1 MSAEGNERFYAIYRR
16 SSLGNALFEALDEL
30 IQSGHIQPQ
39 LAVKVLT
46 QFDKS
51 TSTTFAQSLKNKCTA
66 RGHLSTYNHVEEVRH
81 EQRS

>member
-16 SSLGNALFEALDEL
+16 SSCVVSTSGVVCSSRADSLRLRLGNALFEALDEL

-46 QFDKS
+46 QVS
-51 TSTTFAQSLKNKCTA
+51 AALTPNA
-66 RGHLSTYNHVEEVRH
+66 RTRC
-81 EQRS
+81 